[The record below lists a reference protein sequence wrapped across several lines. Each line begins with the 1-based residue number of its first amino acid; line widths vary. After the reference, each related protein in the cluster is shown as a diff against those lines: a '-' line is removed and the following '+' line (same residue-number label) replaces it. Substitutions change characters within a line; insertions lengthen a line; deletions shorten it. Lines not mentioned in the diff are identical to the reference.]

1 MTGHVLA
8 VAAQE
13 IRIAARNRWVL
24 LAALIL
30 LVFALVLGLLGS
42 APSGSL
48 GVGKLAV
55 TVASLATLSV
65 YLVPLLALLLG
76 FDAIAGEIER
86 GTLSLMLATPITRTS
101 VILGKFLG
109 HLAVIAVAVTLGYG
123 IAGMA
128 VMAISGEGLAGLVPL
143 VRLIATSIAL
153 GAVFLALSYLVSAST
168 TQVGSAA
175 AVAVAVWLAA
185 VVLYDLG
192 LLGVLVL
199 DTEGGFARTAFP
211 WMLLANPADAFRLFN
226 LAALDIGNT
235 ATGLAGAAD
244 RLPYSPALGLAS
256 LALWLVLALLA
267 AARAFHRLEP

>member
-1 MTGHVLA
+1 MTSHVIA
-8 VAAQE
+8 VATQE

-48 GVGKLAV
+48 GVGKLAI

-76 FDAIAGEIER
+76 FDAISGEVER
-86 GTLSLMLATPITRTS
+86 GTMPLMLATPIARGS

-109 HLAVIAVAVTLGYG
+109 HLAVIALAILLGFG
-123 IAGMA
+123 IAGTV
-128 VMAISGEGLAGLVPL
+128 VMALAGEGTSGLVPL
-143 VRLIATSIAL
+143 ARLIASSIAL
-153 GAVFLALSYLVSAST
+153 GAAFLAVSYVISAST
-168 TQVGSAA
+168 AQVGTSAA
-175 AVAVAVWLAA
+175 LAVAVWLAA

-199 DTEGGFARTAFP
+199 DADGAFAQSVFP
-211 WMLLANPADAFRLFN
+211 WMLLASPADAFRLFN
-226 LAALDIGNT
+226 LAALDIGDA
-235 ATGLAGAAD
+235 ATGLAGAAEG
-244 RLPYSPALGLAS
+244 LPFPPGLCLAS

-267 AARAFHRLEP
+267 AWRALYRLEP

>member
-13 IRIAARNRWVL
+13 FRIGARNRWVL

-42 APSGSL
+42 APSGTL
-48 GVGKLAV
+48 GVGKLAI

-76 FDAIAGEIER
+76 FDAIAGEVER
-86 GTLSLMLATPITRTS
+86 GTLPLMLATPVSRGS
-101 VILGKFLG
+101 VILGKFIG
-109 HLAVIAVAVTLGYG
+109 HLGVIALAIVLGFG
-123 IAGMA
+123 IAGAA
-128 VMAISGEGLAGLVPL
+128 VMAISGEGVAGLVPL
-143 VRLIATSIAL
+143 ARLIATSVAL
-153 GAVFLALSYLVSAST
+153 GAVFLAVSYMISAGT
-168 TQVGSAA
+168 AQIGTAA
-175 AVAVAVWLAA
+175 AIAVAVWLAA

-199 DTEGGFARTAFP
+199 DTDGGFARTAFP
-211 WMLLANPADAFRLFN
+211 WLLLASPADAFRLFN
-226 LAALDIGNT
+226 LASLDVGNA
-235 ATGLAGAAD
+235 ATGLASATD
-244 RLPYSPALGLAS
+244 KLPFPPVLGLVS

-267 AARAFHRLEP
+267 AARALYRLEP

>member
-1 MTGHVLA
+1 MTSHVIA
-8 VAAQE
+8 VATQE

-48 GVGKLAV
+48 GVGKLAI

-76 FDAIAGEIER
+76 FDAISGEVER
-86 GTLSLMLATPITRTS
+86 GTMPLMLATPIARGS

-109 HLAVIAVAVTLGYG
+109 HLAVIALAILLGFG
-123 IAGMA
+123 IAGTV
-128 VMAISGEGLAGLVPL
+128 VMALAGEGTSGLVPL
-143 VRLIATSIAL
+143 ARLIASSIAL
-153 GAVFLALSYLVSAST
+153 GAVFLAVSYVISAST
-168 TQVGSAA
+168 AQVGTSAA
-175 AVAVAVWLAA
+175 LAVAVWLAA

-199 DTEGGFARTAFP
+199 DADGAFAQSVFP
-211 WMLLANPADAFRLFN
+211 WMLLASPADAFRLFN
-226 LAALDIGNT
+226 LAALDIGDA
-235 ATGLAGAAD
+235 ATGLAGAAEG
-244 RLPYSPALGLAS
+244 LPFPPGLCLAS

-267 AARAFHRLEP
+267 AWRALYRLEP